1 MSEKLVWASRTLPIA
16 RANLLTANDKH
27 HWARKAALTKQL
39 RRWGYLLGREGQ
51 GVARLHLTRARV
63 EFEFAYPDR
72 RRRDRHNLAPTVK
85 AMMDGLIDAGLLPD
99 DADRY
104 LDGPHTLIA
113 DKTTEKILGRPMY
126 EVRIHA
132 YTDTEMEE
140 PTWP

>member
-1 MSEKLVWASRTLPIA
+1 MSDRLVWASRTLPIA

-39 RRWGYLLGREGQ
+39 RRWGYLLAREGQ

-99 DADRY
+99 DADRF
-104 LDGPHTLIA
+104 LDGPHTIVA
-113 DKTTEKILGRPMY
+113 DRLAGKRLGQTMY
-126 EVRIHA
+126 EVRVRVYA
-132 YTDTEMEE
+132 DEREDS
-140 PTWP
+140 

>member
-85 AMMDGLIDAGLLPD
+85 ALMDGLIDAGLLPD

-104 LDGPHTLIA
+104 LDGPHTIIA
-113 DKTTEKILGRPMY
+113 DRLAAKRLGVPMY
-126 EVRIHA
+126 EVRVLVYA
-132 YTDTEMEE
+132 DTDTKESE
-140 PTWP
+140 

>member
-16 RANLLTANDKH
+16 RTNLLTANDKH
-27 HWARKAALTKQL
+27 HWARKATLTKQL

-85 AMMDGLIDAGLLPD
+85 ALMDGLIDAGLLPD
-99 DADRY
+99 DADRF
-104 LDGPHTLIA
+104 LDGPHTVIA
-113 DKTTEKILGRPMY
+113 DRLAGKRLGHTMY
-126 EVRIHA
+126 EVRVCVYA
-132 YTDTEMEE
+132 DEREDS
-140 PTWP
+140 